1 MSIKFFLKLNASYIA
16 TILKVSCLSFIHF
29 SLEKGKSELIEHEV
43 FIKIEL
49 SDL

>member
-16 TILKVSCLSFIHF
+16 TILKVCLSFIHF